1 MESKPKIPIK
11 NIYYMLSY
19 AWGIL
24 EESDTINVGSEEFDN
39 IYNLLSRIY
48 INGIINLK
56 KRGFSRYYIE
66 KKELTSIL
74 RGKVDISSSIK
85 NQSIQQGKMICSFDE
100 FSEDIILNQI
110 IKTTIGLLTKAPA
123 LDKTLRKQ
131 LLKQEMYFTDISH
144 IILSDS
150 LFSSLRYNRN
160 NKHYQLLINISELI
174 YKGLITKEKENE
186 YIFSDF
192 IRDEQMANLYEKFVL
207 NFYKLHLD
215 RSIYK
220 VHAPKLNWDIEVEAK
235 EEDLLLL
242 PEMRTDIVVEN
253 KAKNT
258 QMIIDTKY
266 YSKTLVKGNRSDI
279 EKLRT
284 SHLYQIFAYL
294 SNSRYEGKK
303 EGVLLYPTI
312 DKDLDAIFPIT
323 NKRIMIKTLNLN
335 TKWSNIEKRLL
346 SIID

>member
-66 KKELTSIL
+66 KKELISTL
-74 RGKVDISSSIK
+74 RGKIDISSSIK

-100 FSEDIILNQI
+100 FSENIILNQI

-215 RSIYK
+215 SSIYK

>member
-24 EESDTINVGSEEFDN
+24 EEADTINVGSEEFDN

-66 KKELTSIL
+66 KKELTSTL
-74 RGKVDISSSIK
+74 RGKINISSSIK
-85 NQSIQQGKMICSFDE
+85 NQSLQQGKMICSFDE

-110 IKTTIGLLTKAPA
+110 IKTTIGFLTKAPD
-123 LDKTLRKQ
+123 LDKSLRKQ
-131 LLKQEMYFTDISH
+131 LLRQEMYFTDISH
-144 IILSDS
+144 TILSDS

-220 VHAPKLNWDIEVEAK
+220 VHAPKLNWDIETEVK

-253 KAKNT
+253 KAEKT

-303 EGVLLYPTI
+303 EGILLYPTI